1 MHQERCS
8 AQRLREGGLDESDVI
23 KLYIYYHA
31 PSDWNQ
37 IAETRAT
44 IDRVQR
50 EFYAAPAPAVTSI
63 RV

>member
-50 EFYAAPAPAVTSI
+50 EFYADPAPAVTSI